1 MQSAGW
7 VLVDT
12 WTKPK
17 RSAAGSVESEEW
29 LAGGRPAGEKR
40 LYVESK
46 ERFRP
51 GCEDSTFSVPKSK
64 VSAVVLQVLSRY
76 PEKRSASRISL
87 RAS

>member
-46 ERFRP
+46 EKFRP
-51 GCEDSTFSVPKSK
+51 GCEDSTVSVSKSK
-64 VSAVVLQVLSRY
+64 SVLLCFKSFPDTLKKERLAGY
-76 PEKRSASRISL
+76 R
-87 RAS
+87 